1 MPITMDALF
10 RRPGRLFVDG
20 EWVSPAGGTSIAVVD
35 STTEE
40 AFLQVGE
47 ANAADMDQ
55 AVGAAR
61 RAFDN
66 GPRLTHA
73 ERAAY
78 LRAFADGYRH
88 QVKSALRGGEG
99 RRPRTPTTR
108 RWARSRP
115 SSSAAG

>member
-1 MPITMDALF
+1 
-10 RRPGRLFVDG
+10 
-20 EWVSPAGGTSIAVVD
+20 VD

-61 RAFDN
+61 RAFDD
-66 GPRLTHA
+66 GPWPRLTHA

-78 LRAFADGYRH
+78 LRAFADG
-88 QVKSALRGGEG
+88 
-99 RRPRTPTTR
+99 
-108 RWARSRP
+108 
-115 SSSAAG
+115 